1 MGISI
6 DRIEGDQRGIIA
18 IGDVK
23 DASLIQTGDISGSYN
38 AIGDGASLVVQQV
51 EAFSPAAESQKAE
64 DVANRRLVRAVT
76 NKVKSY
82 QRLVQKSNAGRLN
95 PYKSLNFY
103 QLEDAPY
110 FYGRA
115 QAIPELLDKI
125 YQSRLTVLYADSG
138 SGKSSLLQA
147 GIQSRLLAAGHLPVD
162 IRLQGLE
169 PVAQSIK
176 KAVTPE
182 LASELQTEPLET
194 FLTKINRFL
203 GESNLLLFLD
213 QFEEFFT
220 RLSPEQQKTFIGE
233 LHACLNQGELDV
245 RWVLS
250 LRGEYLYRLHPFGSR
265 ARSNEFYLPPF
276 TETEAR
282 QVIVQPM
289 AGQQTTYEEGLVEEI
304 LNDLS
309 RQAERPDEGYV
320 PPQVQLVCHTLFEQ
334 VKGRQQ
340 PRVITEATYEAA
352 GRVRGI
358 LTSHLERTISLL
370 PNRLE
375 QDVAHEILEAL
386 VTVSLEKDRLRDI
399 RTGPQ
404 LSAEVEARIQG
415 ADQVTIRNVLSFLVN
430 NYLLRIERDLDLG
443 DRYELTHDY
452 LLTEIELDDSTRQR
466 KLAEQMLRQEVDV
479 YLSSGKKTLIAADKL
494 ALIEPQVE
502 NMLLDTDAEE
512 LIKSSRA
519 AITAAQEKEHRQ
531 RRVIQASGG
540 LAVLFVIVAI
550 IAGILALSAIED
562 ATDLNGTVAVDRL
575 TATAGM
581 ANVQIQ
587 QTTDAAQFSTAASEQ
602 ASAETSVANALIT
615 LDAIQGAGTAV
626 AGTATAAAYALQAQ
640 VKFTYNNYQTGDLPE
655 NPILAESANLKIAMT
670 PSSAVNQSL
679 LGWST
684 DLVMADPVVLM
695 TSNLQNVDQHVSAT
709 VDGTAI
715 EQINTFTG
723 FVGNLGEFANPD
735 LWQDATIEAILIV
748 QSPGHWPQTITE
760 NLFDPP
766 DMESFDTYYGID
778 PATREAWA
786 DSDYWVSPV
795 LPATL
800 DIYVAG
806 RQVATLNGI
815 TAAVGEWDEDVRGLY
830 VTRFLSN

>member
-182 LASELQTEPLET
+182 LASELQPEPLET

-289 AGQQTTYEEGLVEEI
+289 AGQQTTYEEGLVEQI

-502 NMLLDTDAEE
+502 NMFLDTDAEE